1 MQRFSPKLSEGMG
14 GTDVGREFRI
24 GVSGSSARGSRVV
37 GFDDVYCDGYILKL
51 YLDNREKL
59 SRDVSLK

>member
-1 MQRFSPKLSEGMG
+1 M
-14 GTDVGREFRI
+14 GREFRI